1 MGGVYYPTLSG
12 WETEAHRAHIICLE
26 SQSKW
31 QRGDKKGGFVT
42 WQRATATSAPTNGT
56 RHVSHR
62 KPLSVLAREAP
73 VGAAGGLGQ
82 PYQAVALAGPRA
94 AGSTLVVAAVA
105 GGPAAAA
112 P

>member
-12 WETEAHRAHIICLE
+12 WENEARRAHIICLE

-31 QRGDKKGGFVT
+31 RRGDKKGGFVT
-42 WQRATATSAPTNGT
+42 WQRATATTAPTNRT
-56 RHVSHR
+56 RHGSHR

-82 PYQAVALAGPRA
+82 PYQAVTLAGPRA